1 MLNFTASLKI
11 ILNLLKQELHKK
23 LSNIVPNIKFKY
35 FLHTNF
41 QKNNYQHKVFSKRYI
56 KELLKSDILK

>member
-1 MLNFTASLKI
+1 MALLKI
-11 ILNLLKQELHKK
+11 ILNLLKQEQHKK

-35 FLHTNF
+35 FLHPNV
-41 QKNNYQHKVFSKRYI
+41 QKNKYQQEVFPKRYI